1 MIGELLYK
9 KRTFGV
15 RDNKFPI
22 LSLYLLDNDEYVGWI
37 GPSDDFDPSYVITTN
52 ISNVKDGSIRSWYYK
67 SAKYHVFNKSLRK
80 LCDMILDDEKAYIKH
95 KKDAIK
101 RERGREKIIEELDS
115 FRRKYK
121 NE

>member
-1 MIGELLYK
+1 MIGELIYK

-37 GPSDDFDPSYVITTN
+37 GPSDDFSPSYVITTN
-52 ISNVKDGSIRSWYYK
+52 ISNVRDGSIRSWYYK
-67 SAKYHVFNKSLRK
+67 SEKCQNFKKSLRR
-80 LCDMILDDEKAYIKH
+80 LCDMILADEKAYIKH

-101 RERGREKIIEELDS
+101 REQGREKIIEELDS